1 MVPFL
6 VTLVGVALLSFA
18 RPPENEIIKSS
29 GSRSPLPLLALKTIS
44 ENVTAA
50 VLLSLANTTLE
61 IVGAS
66 LSIKVLVLSAWL
78 VCATFPD
85 AS

>member
-1 MVPFL
+1 MNVVPFL
-6 VTLVGVALLSFA
+6 DTLVGVALFSLA
-18 RPPENEIIKSS
+18 RPPEIVITKSA

-50 VLLSLANTTLE
+50 VLLSFDRTTLD

-66 LSIKVLVLSAWL
+66 LSIKVFLLIV
-78 VCATFPD
+78 
-85 AS
+85 